1 MNWLLDTLFVK
12 QIYCM
17 LHCCCSS
24 VKTKRKRCCTVSLR
38 KSYHSVYSL
47 NYHLILVT
55 KYRQKVI
62 TDDICEYLKELF
74 IKIADNHGISIMEF
88 NHDVDH
94 IHILFSASPTTSLS
108 KFINS
113 FKSASSRKVKTQFP
127 ETKAKLWEEMFWSRS
142 YYLSTC
148 GELSMDSVQRYIQ
161 NQGENH

>member
-1 MNWLLDTLFVK
+1 MG
-12 QIYCM
+12 
-17 LHCCCSS
+17 
-24 VKTKRKRCCTVSLR
+24 LR

-62 TDDICEYLKELF
+62 TDDIYEYLKELF
-74 IKIADNHGISIMEF
+74 IKIADNHGISMVKF
-88 NHDVDH
+88 NHDDDH
-94 IHILFSASPTTSLS
+94 IYVLFSASLTTPLR

-113 FKSASSRKVKTQFP
+113 FKSASSRKIKTQFP
-127 ETKAKLWEEMFWSRS
+127 ETKTKLREEMFWSRS

-161 NQGENH
+161 NQEEEH

>member
-1 MNWLLDTLFVK
+1 
-12 QIYCM
+12 M

-24 VKTKRKRCCTVSLR
+24 VKTKRKRCCIVSLR

-47 NYHLILVT
+47 TYHLILVT

-62 TDDICEYLKELF
+62 TDDICEYLEELF
-74 IKIADNHGISIMEF
+74 IKIADNHGISMVEF
-88 NHDVDH
+88 NHDDDY

-127 ETKAKLWEEMFWSRS
+127 ETKTKLWEEMFWSRS

-161 NQGENH
+161 NQGEKH